1 MVMLASCIATWA
13 EAGMVESRRTG
24 AGRYG
29 WPAVRAAAVIYLVLG
44 LGFGVGTVVTLAY
57 FARDG
62 ELPMSPLGWRYLA
75 GPFEQLGPERFTAL
89 GWAMVGVCALDVV
102 AGIWLWQGR
111 RRGARLG
118 LATTPLA
125 LGLGAGFAL
134 PFLLAGVPIR
144 AALVLAGR
152 RSLR

>member
-1 MVMLASCIATWA
+1 MIQS
-13 EAGMVESRRTG
+13 SRTG
-24 AGRYG
+24 AGRDG
-29 WPAVRAAAVIYLVLG
+29 SPAIRAAAVMYVVLG
-44 LGFGVGTVVTLAY
+44 LGFGVGTVFTLAY

-62 ELPMSPLGWRYLA
+62 ELPMTPWGFRSLS

-89 GWAMVGVCALDVV
+89 GWALVGVCALDVI

-125 LGLGAGFAL
+125 LAFGAGFAL
-134 PFLLAGVPIR
+134 PFLLAGAPIR

-152 RSLR
+152 RQLP

>member
-1 MVMLASCIATWA
+1 MVGSSADAA
-13 EAGMVESRRTG
+13 RPQGSR
-24 AGRYG
+24 
-29 WPAVRAAAVIYLVLG
+29 AVRAAALMYLVLG
-44 LGFGVGTVVTLAY
+44 VGFGVATVVTLAY

-62 ELPMSPLGWRYLA
+62 ELPMTPWGFRSLS
-75 GPFEQLGPERFTAL
+75 GPFEHLGPGPLTAL
-89 GWAMVGVCALDVV
+89 GWALVGVCVTDVV

-111 RRGARLG
+111 RRGAWLG

-125 LGLGAGFAL
+125 LGLGVGFAL